1 MKNNH
6 SALEHTELVD
16 TEINKLLLRGVI
28 KQSSNLINTNP
39 LTVAENSAG
48 KLRLVIDLRD
58 INHCWLLEKYKY
70 EDINNVLCKLCVRL
84 FSFNLR
90 ITCYARVFW

>member
-1 MKNNH
+1 LKNNH

-28 KQSSNLINTNP
+28 KQSSNLNDTNP
-39 LTVAENSAG
+39 LTVAENFAG

-58 INHCWLLEKYKY
+58 FNHCWLLEKYKY
-70 EDINNVLCKLCVRL
+70 EGIINVLCKLCVRL

-90 ITCYARVFW
+90 LMCISVV